1 MITLDSQQSISI
13 EMLLDNLST
22 LTQGKHGYFPY
33 ENELEYI
40 NGADEYTRSAKK
52 IFLQLF
58 DENEMIQLI
67 KLYKFDLACYVK
79 LSAHS

>member
-1 MITLDSQQSISI
+1 MS
-13 EMLLDNLST
+13 LLVNLST
-22 LTQGKHGYFPY
+22 LTQGKQGYFPY

-40 NGADEYTRSAKK
+40 NGADEFTRSAKK

-58 DENEMIQLI
+58 DENEMMQLKKI
-67 KLYKFDLACYVK
+67 FKFDLACYAK